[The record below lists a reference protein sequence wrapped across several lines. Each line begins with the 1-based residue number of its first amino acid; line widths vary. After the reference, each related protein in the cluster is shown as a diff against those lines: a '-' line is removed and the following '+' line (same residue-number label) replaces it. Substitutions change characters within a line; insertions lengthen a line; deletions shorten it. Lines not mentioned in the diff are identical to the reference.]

1 MSKNCQK
8 PTGNAQSPA
17 KKLNEKNNTIE
28 FWRFVFTIWI
38 CLLHFDEGYAGRYYF
53 SSGGYLGVDFF
64 FILAG
69 FLMMQHAMKQNQS
82 EKASLCAGKYFVS
95 RIDRLY
101 PQYIFSFFI
110 MFLVTSVFVN
120 KMGFLQ
126 MLKSLYSAKWEILM
140 MQYSG
145 LAGITVLNI
154 PTWYISALII
164 SSYFIYY
171 LISRWED
178 VFNGFLAPIGVILIY
193 AYISR
198 VGGSL
203 DYTQQYAGFIL
214 GALLRAAA
222 GLCLGCICYRVCEY
236 LKNKPITLNKTI
248 LNIVELAVVLLIFR
262 ILCFQ
267 GRTQEDFFILVLF
280 SVLIIFSFLQITFLS
295 RLLNGKVSG
304 ILGGISY
311 AVFCNHFLFRILIP
325 QFLPNIGYFNALPF
339 FLTVSILYSFLT
351 QFLID
356 RWRASRSRR

>member
-1 MSKNCQK
+1 MPKNCQK
-8 PTGNAQSPA
+8 PTGNVQSPV
-17 KKLNEKNNTIE
+17 KSLNGKNNTIE
-28 FWRFVFTIWI
+28 FWRFIFTIWI

-69 FLMMQHAMKQNQS
+69 FLMMQHAMKQNQG
-82 EKASLCAGKYFVS
+82 EEASLRAGKYFVS

-101 PQYIFSFFI
+101 PHYIFSFFI
-110 MFLVTSVFVN
+110 MFLVTSAFVN
-120 KMGFLQ
+120 RMGFLET
-126 MLKSLYSAKWEILM
+126 LKSLYSAKWEILM

-193 AYISR
+193 TYISR

-214 GALLRAAA
+214 GALLRATA

-236 LKNKPITLNKTI
+236 LKSKPLLLSKNV
-248 LNIVELAVVLLIFR
+248 LNIVELTIVLLTFR

-280 SVLIIFSFLQITFLS
+280 SILIIFSFLQVTFLS
-295 RLLNGKVSG
+295 RLLNGKVSE

-325 QFLPNIGYFNALPF
+325 RFLPNIGYFNAMPF
-339 FLTVSILYSFLT
+339 FLMASILYSFLT
-351 QFLID
+351 DLLIGH
-356 RWRASRSRR
+356 WRALRYR